1 MTIKDVK
8 IQYQYFDYFFITIDS
23 DHPIQEAID
32 ILNKFEYEQ
41 VKRNLTVK

>member
-8 IQYQYFDYFFITIDS
+8 IQYQCFDYFFITIDS

-32 ILNKFEYEQ
+32 ILNRFEYEQ
-41 VKRNLTVK
+41 VRRNLNFK